1 MNERYPILLK
11 ENIRIITVPT
21 SRKEAIDMVG
31 ALLVTTGYVTE
42 RYVQGMHDRDESLS
56 VYLGNMLAIP
66 HGEYEVKDE
75 ILRSGIAI
83 NIYPNG
89 IDWGGED
96 VRVVLG
102 LAGKGDEHME
112 ILSNIAELFGD
123 EDDVIKI
130 VNETNI
136 DVLYD
141 IFTKGF

>member
-21 SRKEAIDMVG
+21 SRKEAIDRVG
-31 ALLVTTGYVTE
+31 ALLVTTGYVTD

-130 VNETNI
+130 VKETNI
-136 DVLYD
+136 DVLFD